1 MGPALGRRRATG
13 DGRRSTGDVKAEGL
27 IGRYDP
33 VVIDPRLYNRELSVL
48 DFQDRVLALAEDP
61 NLPILERVKFVSI
74 VASNLDE
81 FFQVRV
87 AGLREQVAT
96 GVEAVT
102 PEALTPREQLE
113 LIRPR
118 VIALEARTERLLA
131 QELIPGLADHG
142 IKIVGWDGLKKKDRK
157 ELVER
162 YEREIYPMLT
172 PLAVDPQHPFP
183 YISNLSLN
191 LAVTVRDLGS
201 GSDHFAR
208 VKVPPL
214 LPRLLAVGDGN
225 VLVPVEAV
233 LASQLDSLFPG
244 KEVVSS
250 HPFRV
255 TRSADQAI
263 EEDEAEDLLEA
274 MEELLQTRHRF
285 SRLVR
290 LVVDTTMPHEV
301 LDLLMSEMRIEPSEV
316 YVNDGLLALAG
327 LSALQSL
334 DRADLK
340 LESWMPTTQPILAR
354 RDPGESVL
362 DRLKERDVLVHL
374 PYESFGTSVGA
385 FIASAARDPDV
396 VAIKQTLYRTSDPDD
411 PALGGEQSIVQ
422 SLISAAR
429 RGKQVVVL
437 VELKARFDE
446 EANISWARILEEAG
460 VHVVYGVAGL
470 KTHAK
475 IALVV
480 RREGDVLKRYSHIGT
495 GNYNPKTAR
504 LYEDLGFLT
513 ADDDIGA
520 DLSELFNVLTG
531 YGQKRDY
538 RRVIVAPHGLRDAFA
553 SRIRAQAERGSEG
566 SIVLKLNHVVD
577 PAIIDELYAAS
588 AAGTPIDLIVRGMC
602 CLRPG
607 VPGMSEN
614 IRLRSIV
621 GRYLEHSRVF
631 RFGSGDDAE
640 YLLGS
645 SDLMPRN
652 LDGRVEVITP
662 IYHPR
667 LRKRLEELLRICL
680 ADDRLA
686 WELTDDSWRK
696 VAPAL
701 GLDAH
706 RRFQALALARSQGA
720 LPDPGRALD
729 VPAPVVAA
737 GGIVTR
743 GDDGGTQVLLVHRP
757 RYDDWSFPK
766 GKVDEGETA
775 AEAALREVA
784 EETGFAASLGDHVGV
799 VEYPDRTGR
808 PKIVHYWA
816 MSVEGG
822 TFEPN
827 PEVDGIAWI
836 DIGPALERL
845 TYERDRAVLRAAA
858 GVAP

>member
-1 MGPALGRRRATG
+1 MREAEGGRREAIRP
-13 DGRRSTGDVKAEGL
+13 KAFAADT
-27 IGRYDP
+27 IPAVISPSRY
-33 VVIDPRLYNRELSVL
+33 YNRELSVL
-48 DFQDRVLALAEDP
+48 DFQERVLALAEDP
-61 NLPILERVKFVSI
+61 NLPILERVRFVSI

-87 AGLREQVAT
+87 AGLREQMAT
-96 GVEAVT
+96 GVEAAT
-102 PEALTPREQLE
+102 PEALTPREQLD

-118 VIALEARTERLLA
+118 VVALEARLERLLTG
-131 QELIPGLADHG
+131 ELIPGLADHG
-142 IKIVGWDGLKKKDRK
+142 VFILGWDGLKKKHRK
-157 ELVER
+157 ELVSL

-191 LAVTVRDLGS
+191 LAVTIRDPGT
-201 GSDHFAR
+201 GANHFAR

-214 LPRLLAVGDGN
+214 LPRLLSVGDGTI
-225 VLVPVEAV
+225 LVPVEQV
-233 LASQLDSLFPG
+233 LASQLDTLFPG

-290 LVVDTTMPHEV
+290 LVVDPTMPDDI
-301 LDLLMSEMRIEPSEV
+301 LDLLMSEMRIEPWEV

-327 LSALQSL
+327 MNALQGL
-334 DRADLK
+334 HRPDLK
-340 LESWMPTTQPILAR
+340 LEPGMPTTQPILSR
-354 RDPGESVL
+354 RHPGESVL
-362 DRLKERDVLVHL
+362 DRLNERDVLVHL

-422 SLISAAR
+422 SLIAAAR

-480 RREGDVLKRYSHIGT
+480 RREGDTLKRYSHIGT

-504 LYEDLGFLT
+504 LYEDLGLLT
-513 ADDDIGA
+513 ADDDAGA

-531 YGQKRDY
+531 YGQKREY
-538 RRVIVAPHGLRDAFA
+538 RRIIVAPQGLRDAIV
-553 SRIRAQAERGSEG
+553 SRIRAQAALGPEG

-577 PAIIDELYAAS
+577 PGIIDELYAAS
-588 AAGTPIDLIVRGMC
+588 AAGTPIDLIVRGIC

-607 VPGMSEN
+607 VPGLSEN
-614 IRLRSIV
+614 IRVRSIV

-631 RFGSGDDAE
+631 RFGSGDAAE

-652 LDGRVEVITP
+652 LDGRVEVIVSIHHT
-662 IYHPR
+662 R

-686 WELTDDSWRK
+686 WELDDASWEK
-696 VAPAL
+696 ASTTI

-720 LPDPGRALD
+720 MPDPSRALD
-729 VPAPVVAA
+729 VPQPVVAA

-743 GDDGGTQVLLVHRP
+743 TDEEGTRVLLVHRP

-766 GKVDEGETA
+766 GKIDEGETA
-775 AEAALREVA
+775 AEAALREVT
-784 EETGFAASLGDHVGV
+784 EETGYQASLGGHIGV

-808 PKIVHYWA
+808 PKIVHYWG
-816 MSVEGG
+816 MSVESGR
-822 TFEPN
+822 FEAN
-827 PEVDGIAWI
+827 SEVDEIAWL
-836 DIGPALERL
+836 GLGAALDRL
-845 TYERDRAVLRAAA
+845 SYERDRAVLRAAE
-858 GVAP
+858 GVS